1 MLGTCTMLVHVILD
15 WERKVFDSFDVRLY
29 DTCIIKFK
37 NITKY
42 IKNLSTNIDRIRDL
56 RGIF

>member
-1 MLGTCTMLVHVILD
+1 MLVHVILD